1 MKHTKLNLKCQRGT
15 SLLEVL
21 VSLVI
26 LSLGLLGYAGLQ
38 SVTVKN
44 SHNAYLRTQATS
56 LAYNVLDRMRANRTS
71 LDGYVMGYGNT
82 PTATDAQAWRL
93 ELLATLPDG
102 QAKITR
108 DDATSEVAVTIKWY
122 DSTNSADSHEFSTG
136 SRINEK

>member
-1 MKHTKLNLKCQRGT
+1 MKYMKTDLKRQRGT

-21 VSLVI
+21 VSVVI

-56 LAYNVLDRMRANRTS
+56 LAYNVLDRMRANRTN
-71 LDGYVMGYGNT
+71 LDGYVMVYGGT
-82 PTATDAQAWRL
+82 PSAADAKAWRL
-93 ELLATLPDG
+93 ELLSTLPDG

-108 DDATSEVAVTIKWY
+108 DTTTSEVNVTIKWY
-122 DSTNSADSHEFSTG
+122 DSSTSTDSHEFSTG
-136 SRINEK
+136 SRI

>member
-1 MKHTKLNLKCQRGT
+1 MRYTKSNPKRQRGT

-71 LDGYVMGYGNT
+71 LDGYVMSYGGT
-82 PTATDAQAWRL
+82 PSAADAKAWRL
-93 ELLATLPDG
+93 ELLSTLPDA

-108 DDATSEVAVTIKWY
+108 NAATSEVNVTIKWY
-122 DSTNSADSHEFSTG
+122 DSSTSSDSHEFSTG
-136 SRINEK
+136 SRI